1 MVDDDET
8 KDLITWTGAGDQ
20 FTVFNNVD
28 FSRTVLPRYF
38 KHCNWSS
45 FVRQL
50 NMYDFHKIN
59 EQNDDD
65 NFNNRL
71 IPQMRYSN
79 AMELVDDGPEV
90 ASEGTPSTSAPSPYT
105 PSQTAVASSSA
116 PAPMKADS
124 VQYLVTQLHDTTK
137 NFESKLDYTCNEI
150 LYLRSVV
157 DSQQMVLNE
166 LYNSVEYLK
175 SRQIQK
181 ETDGNYSSAS
191 SSNQMDGE
199 EARKPRKIHELLGI
213 NHDAQRMPQLQQQQ
227 PQRQEPFARREG
239 SRYAHPSPN
248 HREENDSEDY
258 NEPDDYDDRSH
269 GRRKRRSQ
277 IEK

>member
-1 MVDDDET
+1 
-8 KDLITWTGAGDQ
+8 
-20 FTVFNNVD
+20 
-28 FSRTVLPRYF
+28 
-38 KHCNWSS
+38 
-45 FVRQL
+45 
-50 NMYDFHKIN
+50 MYDFHKIN

-65 NFNNRL
+65 NFNVNNSSSSSLENDTMTQRWDFKHPWFTKAGYDRLHKIRRKPPRNRL

-157 DSQQMVLNE
+157 DSQQMVC
-166 LYNSVEYLK
+166 V
-175 SRQIQK
+175 
-181 ETDGNYSSAS
+181 A
-191 SSNQMDGE
+191 
-199 EARKPRKIHELLGI
+199 
-213 NHDAQRMPQLQQQQ
+213 
-227 PQRQEPFARREG
+227 F
-239 SRYAHPSPN
+239 
-248 HREENDSEDY
+248 
-258 NEPDDYDDRSH
+258 
-269 GRRKRRSQ
+269 
-277 IEK
+277 